1 MPVVFWVV
9 FELETVAASALI
21 VAVLVEVTLLL
32 ATKVIEPPEAFWL
45 VVAVDAAVAVA
56 AAAAV

>member
-1 MPVVFWVV
+1 MV